1 MKLLIVEDNPDIV
14 ANLYEFLEPRGFVL
28 DHARTGQEGLQR
40 ARGGRFDAIVLD
52 VMLPGM
58 EGTTLC
64 QRLRRELRQATPVLM
79 LTARDSL
86 DDKLLGFAS
95 GADDYLVK
103 PFLMAELEA
112 RILALVRRSRG
123 AMESVLTAGDLSF
136 DTATYE
142 VRRGGRSAEQ
152 GLADQPRVRARA
164 QLADHPLVGRHHPDV
179 LPGEIGVRQRAQE
192 RPWRGAARHRQRGM
206 ALAGVGGAQLIGD
219 QLRQVPHQRVPVR
232 VVLARHLDH
241 AAISRQRCPSE
252 PVSL

>member
-28 DHARTGQEGLQR
+28 DHARTGHEGLQR
-40 ARGGRFDAIVLD
+40 ARSGRFDAIVLD
-52 VMLPGM
+52 IMLPGI

-64 QRLRRELRQATPVLM
+64 QRLRRQLRQATPVLM

-86 DDKLLGFAS
+86 EDKLLGFAS

-103 PFLMAELEA
+103 PFLIAELEA

-142 VRRGGRSAEQ
+142 VRRGGRRIVLTPT
-152 GLADQPRVRARA
+152 GYKLLACLLQAAPRVVTREELEHAVWGEDPPDSDALRTHLHA
-164 QLADHPLVGRHHPDV
+164 LRQAVDKPFDHPVIKNIP
-179 LPGEIGVRQRAQE
+179 
-192 RPWRGAARHRQRGM
+192 
-206 ALAGVGGAQLIGD
+206 GVGYHVAGA
-219 QLRQVPHQRVPVR
+219 
-232 VVLARHLDH
+232 
-241 AAISRQRCPSE
+241 E
-252 PVSL
+252 

>member
-28 DHARTGQEGLQR
+28 DHARTGPEGLQR
-40 ARGGRFDAIVLD
+40 ARSTHFDAIVLD

-64 QRLRRELRQATPVLM
+64 QRLRQQLRRATPVLM

-112 RILALVRRSRG
+112 RIRALVRRSQGRLEH
-123 AMESVLTAGDLSF
+123 APLVAGDLSF
-136 DTATYE
+136 DTARYE
-142 VRRGGRSAEQ
+142 VHRAGKR
-152 GLADQPRVRARA
+152 LALTPTGYKLLACLLQAAPRVVTR
-164 QLADHPLVGRHHPDV
+164 QELEQV
-179 LPGEIGVRQRAQE
+179 LWGDDP
-192 RPWRGAARHRQRGM
+192 PNSD
-206 ALAGVGGAQLIGD
+206 ALRTHLHA
-219 QLRQVPHQRVPVR
+219 LRQVVDKPFAHRIIQTIPGVGYRV
-232 VVLARHLDH
+232 AG
-241 AAISRQRCPSE
+241 AE
-252 PVSL
+252 

>member
-40 ARGGRFDAIVLD
+40 ARSGRFDAIVLD
-52 VMLPGM
+52 IMLPGT
-58 EGTTLC
+58 EGTMLC
-64 QRLRRELRQATPVLM
+64 QRLRRQLRQATPVLM

-86 DDKLLGFAS
+86 EDKLLGFAS

-123 AMESVLTAGDLSF
+123 AMESVLSAGDLSF

-142 VRRGGRSAEQ
+142 VRRGGRRIVLTPT
-152 GLADQPRVRARA
+152 GYKLLACLLQAAPRVVTREELEHAVWGEDPPDSDALRTHLQA
-164 QLADHPLVGRHHPDV
+164 LRQAVDKPFDHPDRKSV
-179 LPGEIGVRQRAQE
+179 
-192 RPWRGAARHRQRGM
+192 
-206 ALAGVGGAQLIGD
+206 
-219 QLRQVPHQRVPVR
+219 
-232 VVLARHLDH
+232 
-241 AAISRQRCPSE
+241 
-252 PVSL
+252 

>member
-28 DHARTGQEGLQR
+28 DHARTGHEGLQR
-40 ARGGRFDAIVLD
+40 ARNGRFDAIVLD

-64 QRLRRELRQATPVLM
+64 QRLRDQLRQATPVLM

-112 RILALVRRSRG
+112 RIRALVRRSQG
-123 AMESVLTAGDLSF
+123 GMESVLVAGDLTF
-136 DTATYE
+136 DVATYE
-142 VRRGGRSAEQ
+142 VRRGGKQIALTPT
-152 GLADQPRVRARA
+152 GYKLLACLLKAAPRVVTREE
-164 QLADHPLVGRHHPDV
+164 LEHVVWGEDPPDSDA
-179 LPGEIGVRQRAQE
+179 LRTHLHALRQAVDKPFD
-192 RPWRGAARHRQRGM
+192 RPVIKNIP
-206 ALAGVGGAQLIGD
+206 GVGY
-219 QLRQVPHQRVPVR
+219 RV
-232 VVLARHLDH
+232 AD
-241 AAISRQRCPSE
+241 E
-252 PVSL
+252 

>member
-28 DHARTGQEGLQR
+28 DHARTGPEGLQR
-40 ARGGRFDAIVLD
+40 ARSGRFDAIVLD

-64 QRLRRELRQATPVLM
+64 QRLRQQLRRATPVLM

-123 AMESVLTAGDLSF
+123 ALESVLTAGDLSF

-142 VRRGGRSAEQ
+142 VRRGGRRIVLTPT
-152 GLADQPRVRARA
+152 GYKLLACLLQAAPRVVTREELEHAVWGEDPPDSDALRTHLHA
-164 QLADHPLVGRHHPDV
+164 LRQAVDKPFDHPVIKNIP
-179 LPGEIGVRQRAQE
+179 
-192 RPWRGAARHRQRGM
+192 
-206 ALAGVGGAQLIGD
+206 GVGYRVAGA
-219 QLRQVPHQRVPVR
+219 
-232 VVLARHLDH
+232 
-241 AAISRQRCPSE
+241 E
-252 PVSL
+252 

>member
-40 ARGGRFDAIVLD
+40 ARSGRFDAIVLD

-64 QRLRRELRQATPVLM
+64 QRLRRQLRQATPVLM

-123 AMESVLTAGDLSF
+123 AMEPVLSAGDLSF

-142 VRRGGRSAEQ
+142 VRRGGRRIVLTPT
-152 GLADQPRVRARA
+152 GYKLLACLLQAAPRVVTREELEHAVWGEDPPDSDALRTHLHA
-164 QLADHPLVGRHHPDV
+164 LRQAVDKPFEHPVIKNIP
-179 LPGEIGVRQRAQE
+179 
-192 RPWRGAARHRQRGM
+192 
-206 ALAGVGGAQLIGD
+206 GVGY
-219 QLRQVPHQRVPVR
+219 RV
-232 VVLARHLDH
+232 AE
-241 AAISRQRCPSE
+241 AG
-252 PVSL
+252 

>member
-28 DHARTGQEGLQR
+28 DHARTGPEGLQR
-40 ARGGRFDAIVLD
+40 ARSGRFDAIVLD

-64 QRLRRELRQATPVLM
+64 QRLRRQLRQATPVLM
-79 LTARDSL
+79 LTARDGL

-123 AMESVLTAGDLSF
+123 AMQSMLTAGDLSF

-142 VRRGGRSAEQ
+142 VRRGGRRIALTPT
-152 GLADQPRVRARA
+152 GYKLLACLLQAAPRVVTREELEHAVWGE
-164 QLADHPLVGRHHPDV
+164 DPPDSDA
-179 LPGEIGVRQRAQE
+179 LRTHLHALRQAVDK
-192 RPWRGAARHRQRGM
+192 PFDYPVIKNIP
-206 ALAGVGGAQLIGD
+206 GVGYRVAGA
-219 QLRQVPHQRVPVR
+219 
-232 VVLARHLDH
+232 
-241 AAISRQRCPSE
+241 E
-252 PVSL
+252 

>member
-40 ARGGRFDAIVLD
+40 ARSGRFDAIVLD

-142 VRRGGRSAEQ
+142 VRRGGRRIVLTPT
-152 GLADQPRVRARA
+152 GYKLLACLLQAAPRVVTREELEHAVWGEDPPDSDALRTHLHA
-164 QLADHPLVGRHHPDV
+164 LRQAVDKPFDHPVIKNIP
-179 LPGEIGVRQRAQE
+179 
-192 RPWRGAARHRQRGM
+192 
-206 ALAGVGGAQLIGD
+206 GVGY
-219 QLRQVPHQRVPVR
+219 RV
-232 VVLARHLDH
+232 AE
-241 AAISRQRCPSE
+241 A
-252 PVSL
+252 

>member
-1 MKLLIVEDNPDIV
+1 
-14 ANLYEFLEPRGFVL
+14 
-28 DHARTGQEGLQR
+28 
-40 ARGGRFDAIVLD
+40 
-52 VMLPGM
+52 M

-64 QRLRRELRQATPVLM
+64 QRLRQQLRRATPVLM

-142 VRRGGRSAEQ
+142 VRRGGRRIVLTPT
-152 GLADQPRVRARA
+152 GYKLLACLLQAAPRVVTREELEHAVWGEDPPDSDALRTHLHA
-164 QLADHPLVGRHHPDV
+164 LRQAVDKPFDHPVIKNIP
-179 LPGEIGVRQRAQE
+179 
-192 RPWRGAARHRQRGM
+192 
-206 ALAGVGGAQLIGD
+206 GVGYRVAGA
-219 QLRQVPHQRVPVR
+219 
-232 VVLARHLDH
+232 
-241 AAISRQRCPSE
+241 E
-252 PVSL
+252 